1 MDATLANAIYA
12 ARADGGHGGGYFR
25 LDSPATPE
33 RLRMACA
40 DQFTEGFLW
49 CASLTQPLPRVP
61 CVFIRGCAA
70 GCAQRLQRL
79 YLLGWLTRTR
89 PKPLASPEFVPK
101 GSW

>member
-40 DQFTEGFLW
+40 DQFTER
-49 CASLTQPLPRVP
+49 CTSLTQSLSCVQ

-79 YLLGWLTRTR
+79 YLLDW
-89 PKPLASPEFVPK
+89 
-101 GSW
+101 